1 MPNTYLVPARE
12 GEQPELQLIAIVADG
27 GEIIPV
33 TDGPGMN
40 IVTIGETP
48 ESEHTA
54 TPPAT
59 RTGGQST
66 PDCAWCGD
74 GEGICQPPLD
84 ALLAQSLVLAVTGE
98 YRARDDGNSQA
109 RSTPPQAVE
118 SEAEQDDY
126 SRSAHHP
133 W

>member
-1 MPNTYLVPARE
+1 MGFPPAMETQGDEAMPNTYLVPAE
-12 GEQPELQLIAIVADG
+12 DGEQPDLQLIAIVADG

-59 RTGGQST
+59 RTGGQS
-66 PDCAWCGD
+66 
-74 GEGICQPPLD
+74 
-84 ALLAQSLVLAVTGE
+84 
-98 YRARDDGNSQA
+98 
-109 RSTPPQAVE
+109 
-118 SEAEQDDY
+118 
-126 SRSAHHP
+126 
-133 W
+133 

>member
-1 MPNTYLVPARE
+1 MEAKGDEAMPNRYLVPARE
-12 GEQPELQLIAIVADG
+12 GEQPDLQLIAIVADG

-33 TDGPGMN
+33 TDGPGIQ

-59 RTGGQST
+59 RTGDQST

-74 GEGICQPPLD
+74 GEGICQAHLD
-84 ALLAQSLVLAVTGE
+84 ALLAQSVALAATGQ
-98 YRARDDGNSQA
+98 YRARDDGESQA
-109 RSTPPQAVE
+109 QRLPPQG
-118 SEAEQDDY
+118 AEEEQEVT
-126 SRSAHHP
+126 A
-133 W
+133 